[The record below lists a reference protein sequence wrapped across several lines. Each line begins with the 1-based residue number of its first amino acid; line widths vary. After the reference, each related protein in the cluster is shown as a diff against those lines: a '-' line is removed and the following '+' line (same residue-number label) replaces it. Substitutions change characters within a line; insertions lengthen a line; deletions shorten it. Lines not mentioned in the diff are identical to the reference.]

1 MSTPQEIALERYVGE
16 AKGLSALPGIRWD
29 DMVWVLQDN
38 DSTVLQ
44 RSHKSQ
50 SKSLW
55 FTKLMPKS
63 KLSNANSVPLTAP
76 FAEAV
81 KAWIRHRASDG
92 NQSCSDHIRAISA
105 ARHLEEVLL
114 KTTGTAR
121 PSDLTVDMFRQCEIL
136 AAARGLSKRT
146 CYGNATAL
154 EDFSR
159 TIDSLGLACARIGY
173 KTSLREPPRGDRLD
187 SESQKRGLEK
197 MPSDHQLECLAKIS
211 NDPLNDTERLFIR
224 HVDLL
229 VATGFRIGE
238 ALTLPLNCWVERRG
252 SNGQEECGIRY
263 WPEKGG
269 HPIVKWL
276 PTKGVPLARRAI
288 DDIRELCTEARR
300 VALWLEQNPGKVPA
314 IPGYDDSD
322 VLIGAVIA
330 RILGFASSGAVKN
343 LGMRPVGKM
352 GEAPCYRV
360 GDIRE
365 ALAKRRFD
373 RPLLVLSNGEK
384 QMLSQSLSVVFLN
397 QFRANHRTLRCLA
410 RPIGYESIRAQ
421 LGGYECIESAFD
433 RHGFKE
439 RDGSRIYINTHAF
452 RHWLNTM
459 ADRGGLSDA
468 ELARWMG
475 RRDLKQNAAYKHGTA
490 ADRAEKARE
499 LIIEGKLQGQKTD
512 VYHALP
518 TGERALFLEAAVGA
532 VEFTEFGAC
541 FHDFAATPCPHHQQC
556 LRGCADYSRTVGSES
571 ERSKLLAQKQ
581 LTQVK
586 LQKYQT
592 AVAEGQYG
600 AENFIAREHQLL
612 EGINR
617 ALSVDDHL
625 FPASGAIR

>member
-1 MSTPQEIALERYVGE
+1 MSTREEIALERYVRE

-38 DSTVLQ
+38 DSAVSQ

-55 FTKLMPKS
+55 FTKLMAKG

-76 FAEAV
+76 FADAV

-92 NQSCSDHIRAISA
+92 NQQCSTHIQAISA
-105 ARHLEEVLL
+105 AGHLEEILL
-114 KTTGTAR
+114 KTTGAACLC
-121 PSDLTVDMFRQCEIL
+121 DLTLDMFRQTEL
-136 AAARGLSKRT
+136 LTAARGLSET
-146 CYGNATAL
+146 ACYAISTIL
-154 EDFSR
+154 EDFSQ
-159 TIDSLGLACARIGY
+159 TIDSRGLARSHIGY
-173 KTSLREPPRGDRLD
+173 KTSLKEPPRGDRLD
-187 SESQKRGLEK
+187 TYSQTRGLEK

-211 NDPLNDTERLFIR
+211 NDPLNDTELLFIR

-238 ALTLPLNCWVERRG
+238 ALTLPHDCWVERRG
-252 SNGQEECGIRY
+252 SNGQQECGIRY

-276 PTKGVPLARRAI
+276 PTKAVPLARRAI
-288 DDIRELCTEARR
+288 DDIRELCNEARG
-300 VALWLEQNPGKVPA
+300 VALWLEEHPGKVPA
-314 IPGYDDSD
+314 LPGYADSD
-322 VLIGAVIA
+322 VLIGGVLA
-330 RILGFASSGAVKN
+330 RALGFSSSTAVKN
-343 LGMRPVGKM
+343 LGMRPVGKR
-352 GEAPCYRV
+352 GGAPCYRV

-365 ALAKRRFD
+365 AFAKKRFD
-373 RPLLVLSNGEK
+373 RPLLVLPNGAK
-384 QMLSQSLSVVFLN
+384 QMLSESLSVIFPN
-397 QFRANHRTLRCLA
+397 QVRANHPTLRCLA

-421 LGGYECIESAFD
+421 LGGYDVIESAFD

-439 RDGSRIYINTHAF
+439 RDGSRMYVSTHAF

-490 ADRAEKARE
+490 ADRAQKARE
-499 LIIEGKLQGQKTD
+499 LIVDGKLQGQKTD

-518 TGERALFLEAAVGA
+518 SGERAQFLDAAVGA

-556 LRGCADYSRTVGSES
+556 LRGCADYSRTVGSEG
-571 ERSKLLAQKQ
+571 ERRKLLAQKQ
-581 LTQVK
+581 LTEVK
-586 LQKYQT
+586 LQKYRT
-592 AVAEGQYG
+592 AAAEGQYG
-600 AENFIAREHQLL
+600 AENFLAREQQLL

-625 FPASGAIR
+625 FPASEAIG